1 MAEVTVAE
9 LKHARLMGNKDFSG
23 FDLSVLNLSGVGW
36 LRGCTLER
44 ADLSGANLE
53 EANLSGA
60 NLEGANLHEANLSG
74 AKLSGANLEGAHLSG
89 ANFEGANLRRVM
101 CDDLTRWP
109 YEFDM
114 ERLRG

>member
-53 EANLSGA
+53 DAN
-60 NLEGANLHEANLSG
+60 
-74 AKLSGANLEGAHLSG
+74 LSGANLEGAHLSG

>member
-53 EANLSGA
+53 DAN
-60 NLEGANLHEANLSG
+60 
-74 AKLSGANLEGAHLSG
+74 LSGANLEGAHLSG
-89 ANFEGANLRRVM
+89 ANFEGAHLRRVL